1 MSADVADLPLDEL
14 QSMRMR
20 ARRALELARLRTRQS
35 GPATAGDSDGA
46 GTADLAGLETQVTAL
61 TDELIARYA
70 ADLSLVDSLLGEA
83 YPAQVTR
90 KAAP

>member
-1 MSADVADLPLDEL
+1 MSADISAMPMDEL
-14 QSMRMR
+14 R
-20 ARRALELARLRTRQS
+20 ALRVRSRRAAELARLRSRQD
-35 GPATAGDSDGA
+35 AARIHGA
-46 GTADLAGLETQVTAL
+46 DDDLGGLEAWVTVL

-90 KAAP
+90 EAAR

>member
-1 MSADVADLPLDEL
+1 MPADLAAMPMDEL
-14 QSMRMR
+14 RAVR
-20 ARRALELARLRTRQS
+20 ARSRRAAELVRLRTRQD
-35 GPATAGDSDGA
+35 AARKDGQDDELR
-46 GTADLAGLETQVTAL
+46 TLETQVSAL

-90 KAAP
+90 RAAR

>member
-1 MSADVADLPLDEL
+1 MSADIAAMPIDEL
-14 QSMRMR
+14 RALR
-20 ARRALELARLRTRQS
+20 ARSRRAAEIARLRSRQDSARIDS
-35 GPATAGDSDGA
+35 GDGDLG
-46 GTADLAGLETQVTAL
+46 DLEAQVAAL

-90 KAAP
+90 RAAR